1 MKIGFLITARLKSS
15 RLPLKLLKDLRGK
28 KIIEWVIARAKSLK
42 NISEIILCTSPHPQ
56 DYPLIEIA
64 RDESIYYFAGSEED
78 VLDRLYQASRLFSL
92 DYFVGITGENPLF
105 CRYYAQR
112 VIDEA
117 KKDEYDY
124 IKIKGL
130 PLGCAVYAVRR
141 SAIELVCREK
151 DFHNTEI
158 WGYIFDQPELFKV
171 KEIEVEDTMN
181 RPHYRL
187 TLDYK
192 EDFVFLKEIFSALSY
207 EGLMDLSEVITYI
220 DKNQNLLE
228 INRYMEQ
235 HDIPQDVKDKMDALI
250 LRLKE
255 KKQGGG

>member
-64 RDESIYYFAGSEED
+64 RDESIYYFAGDEED
-78 VLDRLYQASRLFSL
+78 VLGRLYQACRLFSL

-117 KKDEYDY
+117 KKGEYDY
-124 IKIKGL
+124 IKINGL
-130 PLGCAVYAVRR
+130 PLGCAVYGVKM
-141 SAIELVCREK
+141 SAIELICGNK
-151 DFHNTEI
+151 DFNNTEI
-158 WGYIFDQPELFKV
+158 WGYLFDQPDLFRV
-171 KEIEVEDTMN
+171 KEIEVDETMN

-192 EDFVFLKEIFSALSY
+192 EDFIFLKEIFSALSY
-207 EGLMDLSEVITYI
+207 EGLMDLSEVIGYI
-220 DKNQNLLE
+220 DKNRNLIE
-228 INRYMEQ
+228 INRYVEQ
-235 HDIPQDVKDKMDALI
+235 HDIPEDTKAKMDGL
-250 LRLKE
+250 LSKLKE
-255 KKQGGG
+255 IKQDAR